1 MMKTGLILEGGAYR
15 GIFTTGVLKVLNKY
29 GISFDYIA
37 GVSAGAGNIAD
48 YLTKRDDISRSYISV
63 MNKKNSLGIRQLI
76 KSGYFLNID
85 SMAKEMMTLD
95 DNDAAQI
102 LLNTP
107 VDVEIV
113 CSNCNTGR
121 AEYLYERKSVRK
133 LIEIGKASCSI
144 PILSKPIFINNIPY
158 VDGSVTDAIPLK
170 RALTYKK
177 CDKAVIIFTKNV
189 DSKPTDYSKF
199 PLMIRTYF
207 HKKYPRMEYVLLH
220 RTEEY
225 QKELEYVREQEKKG
239 RVFVIRPTVQGIHK
253 FEKNITR
260 LQDFY
265 IHGIDTMERR
275 MDELKDFLSE

>member
-1 MMKTGLILEGGAYR
+1 MKYGLILEGGAYR
-15 GIFTTGVLKVLNKY
+15 GIFTTGVLKVMNKY
-29 GISFDYIA
+29 DISFDYIA
-37 GVSAGAGNIAD
+37 GVSAGAGNITD
-48 YLTKRDDISRSYISV
+48 YLTKRDDISKSFISV
-63 MNKKNSLGIRQLI
+63 MNRKNSFGFRQLL
-76 KSGYFLNID
+76 KSGYVLNID
-85 SMAKEMMTLD
+85 SMAKEMMTIG
-95 DNDAAQI
+95 DNEAAQI

-121 AEYLYERKSVRK
+121 ADYLYERKSVRK

-144 PILSKPIFINNIPY
+144 PILSKPVFVNNTPY

-170 RALTYKK
+170 RALVSKK

-189 DSKPTDYSKF
+189 DSKPTDYSKV
-199 PLMIRTYF
+199 PLTIRAYF
-207 HKKYPRMEYVLLH
+207 HKKYPRMESVLLH

-225 QKELEYVREQEKKG
+225 YKQLEYVKEQEKAGK
-239 RVFVIRPTVQGIHK
+239 VFIIRPTIKGIHK
-253 FEKNITR
+253 FEKDITR

-275 MDELKDFLSE
+275 MDELKAFLSD